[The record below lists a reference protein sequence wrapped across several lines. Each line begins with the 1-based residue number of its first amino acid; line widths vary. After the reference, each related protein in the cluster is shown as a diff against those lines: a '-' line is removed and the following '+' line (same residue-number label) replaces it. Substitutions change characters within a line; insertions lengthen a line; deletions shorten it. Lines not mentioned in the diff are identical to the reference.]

1 MGMAPW
7 QPCVAREWTFLGMD
21 FLAAHSSL
29 VHACKAQV
37 PLRPR
42 PGVCRV
48 LRRPQHERA
57 TPTTSGYNVDL
68 VNSRALVAA
77 LHTQNAKGSCFIG
90 CIMELLAEKHEAE
103 LDVDADWA

>member
-1 MGMAPW
+1 
-7 QPCVAREWTFLGMD
+7 MD
-21 FLAAHSSL
+21 FLVEHSSS

-42 PGVCRV
+42 PGICRV
-48 LRRPQHERA
+48 LRRPQQQRA

-90 CIMELLAEKHEAE
+90 CIMELLTDEHEAE
-103 LDVDADWA
+103 LDVDADSA